1 MIHTEGTE
9 TTNFTKWNR
18 EEISYHIISA
28 IGDDW
33 LSEAVHDALIL
44 KLEDLDAVTPD
55 EFWTIVEATFAA
67 EAEGEL
73 DTDEDDAVPTDETIR
88 INFSRR
94 GATRMLAALHEA
106 VGLLHD
112 AGNSA
117 PDDEIAAITGHMN
130 ELRDLVSEIVDKGAE
145 PWGHAW
151 NSAE

>member
-1 MIHTEGTE
+1 MIITEGTK
-9 TTNFTKWNR
+9 TTDFTQWNR
-18 EEISYHIISA
+18 EEIGHHLVSA

-33 LSEAVHDALIL
+33 LSEAVHDALIR
-44 KLEDLDAVTPD
+44 KLEDRDAVTPD
-55 EFWTIVEATFAA
+55 EFWTIVEATFGA

-73 DTDEDDAVPTDETIR
+73 DTDENDAVPADETIR

-117 PDDEIAAITGHMN
+117 PADEIAALTGHMN
-130 ELRDLVSEIVDKGAE
+130 ELRDLVSEIVDKGTE